1 MELQELGWLCLVS
14 LFLVSLLIVLGWLCQ
29 YCMTLLHLQGSRS
42 RTKQV
47 GGDSPWPQ
55 LSVTVPKRSLA
66 GTVGSFLQ
74 KLCLWRGRRPPSEAG
89 VKGLL
94 SSLFSYK
101 SVREQCQRTWVKAL
115 NEQACRHGVREMEVW
130 EVECLIGKS
139 TGRQRFVYA
148 ALRISQ
154 PNHSTNTHTS

>member
-55 LSVTVPKRSLA
+55 RSVTVPKQSLA

-115 NEQACRHGVREMEVW
+115 NEQACRHGVSY
-130 EVECLIGKS
+130 LTQLS
-139 TGRQRFVYA
+139 TWQRVR
-148 ALRISQ
+148 L
-154 PNHSTNTHTS
+154 